1 MVQTIKLTLMN
12 EKLHIGLASWREV
25 YIIYPTIIQLNPEVD
40 RGRLVY
46 RARGSKRRISYLQ
59 IKNGLIRKKSFI
71 QIDFPEW
78 YFK

>member
-1 MVQTIKLTLMN
+1 MN